1 MDWIFSHGDDPCD
14 DVDDPPAAAA
24 PAPEASSAAGG
35 DADGTYRDGNGEYEL
50 TAIISHMGTSHLV
63 GHYVAHIKKE
73 GQWYIFNDEKVAK
86 SENPPIELGYL
97 YLYRRC

>member
-1 MDWIFSHGDDPCD
+1 MDWIFSHADDPCD

-24 PAPEASSAAGG
+24 AAVEETAASDDSS
-35 DADGTYRDGNGEYEL
+35 TYRDGGGNYEL

-63 GHYVAHIKKE
+63 GHYVAHIKKD
-73 GQWYIFNDEKVAK
+73 GLWYIFNDEKVAK